1 MSSAAARNTRQKV
14 TRRSTCNIRD
24 RGTLN
29 FRISGKR
36 RIHVVERHIGINAP
50 IRTGVPRGTLAR
62 SGRWYQAA
70 RIANNLCVLIL
81 GGAGIHV
88 GAPLSIRV
96 TCANRFV
103 DRRTIVR
110 TDAVAHNA
118 SEDRSR
124 GARIGIR
131 DEHTF
136 AASRANRLIREGAV
150 GGAIGRLPLCACRM
164 VLQAKNTS
172 GGACGDE
179 DKSFPVFHFI
189 AGACFE

>member
-1 MSSAAARNTRQKV
+1 MGVAADGATGIRVNT
-14 TRRSTCNIRD
+14 
-24 RGTLN
+24 
-29 FRISGKR
+29 
-36 RIHVVERHIGINAP
+36 P

-150 GGAIGRLPLCACRM
+150 GGANGRLPLCACRM

-179 DKSFPVFHFI
+179 DKSFPVFHLLPALVSNNYSRLPRSSGTGQSLLSDTI
-189 AGACFE
+189 RRHPEKNN